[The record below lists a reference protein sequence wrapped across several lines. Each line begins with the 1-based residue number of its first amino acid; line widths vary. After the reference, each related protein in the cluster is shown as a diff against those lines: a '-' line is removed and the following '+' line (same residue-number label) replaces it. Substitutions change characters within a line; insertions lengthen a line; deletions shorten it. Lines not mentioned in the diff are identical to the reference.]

1 MDTSS
6 RPDNCLAFILL
17 IMHCVPTSERYLL
30 PSSLRSVLG
39 FPPVTTLRQ
48 IRFVE
53 GGHGRVTVNDS
64 GFFIE
69 HSQRAGQLQ
78 CVDDMLQLRTV
89 LCLPGLPTDLVQLH
103 VRLVG

>member
-17 IMHCVPTSERYLL
+17 IMHCVPTSERYRL

-48 IRFVE
+48 IRLVE
-53 GGHGRVTVNDS
+53 GGHGSVTVNDS
-64 GFFIE
+64 GCFIE
-69 HSQRAGQLQ
+69 HPQ
-78 CVDDMLQLRTV
+78 
-89 LCLPGLPTDLVQLH
+89 
-103 VRLVG
+103 